1 MIFKVF
7 EKIGIDLHQHC
18 SGDFGDFKTYELNLG
33 DFDSLKY
40 AEKIDWGCMRVII
53 YSKGLYSIIG
63 YMPTIDFNGIK
74 TMLITYTNTNV
85 LRYWQ
90 NVKTIKI
97 INEKQITEK
106 NFDRVVANV
115 KHFLEEFDEQE
126 IKIQQFLSTLNL
138 EDFKNTVTKLTNE
151 IKEKMTSLE
160 DYKEKFYKN
169 VKSQLSVTKDFQ

>member
-7 EKIGIDLHQHC
+7 EKFGIDLQQHC

-40 AEKIDWGCMRVII
+40 AENVDWGCMKVI

-63 YMPTIDFNGIK
+63 YLPSINFNGIK

-85 LRYWQ
+85 LRYGQ

-97 INEKQITEK
+97 IDEKQITEK
-106 NFDRVVANV
+106 NFDIVVANV
-115 KHFLEEFDEQE
+115 KNFIDKFDKQE

-138 EDFKNTVTKLTNE
+138 DDFRNKVITLSNE
-151 IKEKMTSLE
+151 IKEKITALE
-160 DYKEKFYKN
+160 NYKEKFYKN
-169 VKSQLSVTKDFQ
+169 VKSQLSVTKDF

>member
-7 EKIGIDLHQHC
+7 EKFGIDLQQHC
-18 SGDFGDFKTYELNLG
+18 SGDFGDFKTYKLNLG

-40 AEKIDWGCMRVII
+40 AENVDWGCMKLI

-63 YMPTIDFNGIK
+63 YLPSINFNGIK

-85 LRYWQ
+85 LRYGQ

-97 INEKQITEK
+97 IDEKQITEK
-106 NFDRVVANV
+106 NFDRVVTNV
-115 KHFLEEFDEQE
+115 KHFLNEFDKHE

-138 EDFKNTVTKLTNE
+138 DDFRETVVTLSTE
-151 IKEKMTSLE
+151 IKEKITALE
-160 DYKEKFYKN
+160 NYKEKFYKN
-169 VKSQLSVTKDFQ
+169 VKSQLSVTKDF

>member
-7 EKIGIDLHQHC
+7 EKFGIDLQQHC

-40 AEKIDWGCMRVII
+40 AENVDWGCMKVI

-63 YMPTIDFNGIK
+63 YLPSINFNGIK

-85 LRYWQ
+85 LRYGQ

-97 INEKQITEK
+97 IDEKQITEK
-106 NFDRVVANV
+106 NFDRVVTNV
-115 KHFLEEFDEQE
+115 KHFLNEFDKHE

-138 EDFKNTVTKLTNE
+138 DDFRNKVITLSTE
-151 IKEKMTSLE
+151 IKEKITALE
-160 DYKEKFYKN
+160 NYKEKFYKN

>member
-7 EKIGIDLHQHC
+7 EKFGIDLQQHC
-18 SGDFGDFKTYELNLG
+18 SGDFGDFKKYELNLG

-40 AEKIDWGCMRVII
+40 AENVDWGCMKVI

-63 YMPTIDFNGIK
+63 YLPSINFNGIK

-85 LRYWQ
+85 LRYGQ

-97 INEKQITEK
+97 IDEKQITEK

-115 KHFLEEFDEQE
+115 KHFLNEFDKQE

-138 EDFKNTVTKLTNE
+138 DDFRETVVTLSTE
-151 IKEKMTSLE
+151 IKEKITALE
-160 DYKEKFYKN
+160 NYKEKFYKN
-169 VKSQLSVTKDFQ
+169 VKSHLSVTKDF

>member
-7 EKIGIDLHQHC
+7 EKFGIDLQQHC
-18 SGDFGDFKTYELNLG
+18 SGDFGNLKTYELNLG

-40 AEKIDWGCMRVII
+40 AENVDWGCMKII

-63 YMPTIDFNGIK
+63 YLPSINFNGIK

-85 LRYWQ
+85 IRYGQ

-97 INEKQITEK
+97 IDEKQITEK
-106 NFDRVVANV
+106 NFDRVVTNV
-115 KHFLEEFDEQE
+115 KHFLNEFDKHE

-138 EDFKNTVTKLTNE
+138 DDFRETVVTLSTE
-151 IKEKMTSLE
+151 IKEKITALE
-160 DYKEKFYKN
+160 NYKEKFYKN
-169 VKSQLSVTKDFQ
+169 VKSQLSVTKDF

>member
-7 EKIGIDLHQHC
+7 EKFGIDLQQHC

-40 AEKIDWGCMRVII
+40 AENVDWGCMKVI

-63 YMPTIDFNGIK
+63 YLPSINFNGIK

-85 LRYWQ
+85 LRYGQ

-97 INEKQITEK
+97 IDEKQITEK
-106 NFDRVVANV
+106 NFDRVVTNV
-115 KHFLEEFDEQE
+115 KHFLNEFDKHE

-138 EDFKNTVTKLTNE
+138 DDFRETVVTLSTE
-151 IKEKMTSLE
+151 IKEKITTLE
-160 DYKEKFYKN
+160 NYKEKFYKN
-169 VKSQLSVTKDFQ
+169 VKSQLSVTKDF

>member
-7 EKIGIDLHQHC
+7 EKFGIDLQQHC
-18 SGDFGDFKTYELNLG
+18 SCDFGDFKTYKLNLG

-40 AEKIDWGCMRVII
+40 AENVDWGCMKII

-63 YMPTIDFNGIK
+63 YLPSINFNGIK

-85 LRYWQ
+85 LRYGQ

-97 INEKQITEK
+97 IDENQITEK
-106 NFDRVVANV
+106 NFDRVFANV
-115 KHFLEEFDEQE
+115 KHFLNEFDKHE

-138 EDFKNTVTKLTNE
+138 DDFRNKVITLSTE
-151 IKEKMTSLE
+151 IKEKNTALE
-160 DYKEKFYKN
+160 NYKEKFYKN
-169 VKSQLSVTKDFQ
+169 VKSQLSVTKDF

>member
-1 MIFKVF
+1 MMIFKVF
-7 EKIGIDLHQHC
+7 EKFGIDLQQHC

-40 AEKIDWGCMRVII
+40 AENVDWGCMKVI

-63 YMPTIDFNGIK
+63 YLPSINFNGIK

-85 LRYWQ
+85 LRYGQ

-97 INEKQITEK
+97 IDEKQITEK
-106 NFDRVVANV
+106 NFDRVVTNV
-115 KHFLEEFDEQE
+115 KHFLNEFDKHE

-138 EDFKNTVTKLTNE
+138 DDFRNKVITLSNE
-151 IKEKMTSLE
+151 IKEKITALE
-160 DYKEKFYKN
+160 NYKEKFYKN
-169 VKSQLSVTKDFQ
+169 VKSQLSVTKDF

>member
-7 EKIGIDLHQHC
+7 EKFGIDLQQHC
-18 SGDFGDFKTYELNLG
+18 SGDFGNFKTYELNLG

-40 AEKIDWGCMRVII
+40 AENVDWGCMKVI

-63 YMPTIDFNGIK
+63 YLPSINFNGIK

-85 LRYWQ
+85 LRYGQ

-97 INEKQITEK
+97 IDEKQITEK
-106 NFDRVVANV
+106 NFDRVVTNV
-115 KHFLEEFDEQE
+115 KHFLNEFDKQE

-138 EDFKNTVTKLTNE
+138 DDFRNKVITLSNE
-151 IKEKMTSLE
+151 IKEKITALE
-160 DYKEKFYKN
+160 NYKEKFYKN
-169 VKSQLSVTKDFQ
+169 VKSQLSVTKDF

>member
-7 EKIGIDLHQHC
+7 EKFGIDLQQHC
-18 SGDFGDFKTYELNLG
+18 SGDFGDFKTYKLNLG

-40 AEKIDWGCMRVII
+40 AENVDWGCMKII

-63 YMPTIDFNGIK
+63 YLPSINFNGIK

-85 LRYWQ
+85 LRYGQ

-97 INEKQITEK
+97 IDEKQITEK
-106 NFDRVVANV
+106 NFDRVVTNV
-115 KHFLEEFDEQE
+115 KHFLNEFDKHE

-138 EDFKNTVTKLTNE
+138 DDFRETVVTLSTE
-151 IKEKMTSLE
+151 IKEKITALE
-160 DYKEKFYKN
+160 NYKEKFYKN
-169 VKSQLSVTKDFQ
+169 VKSQLSVTKDF

>member
-7 EKIGIDLHQHC
+7 EKFGIDLQQHC
-18 SGDFGDFKTYELNLG
+18 SGDFGNLKTYELNLG

-40 AEKIDWGCMRVII
+40 AENVDWCCMKVI

-63 YMPTIDFNGIK
+63 YLPSINFNGIK

-85 LRYWQ
+85 LRYGQ

-97 INEKQITEK
+97 IDEKQITEK
-106 NFDRVVANV
+106 NFDLVVTNV
-115 KHFLEEFDEQE
+115 KHFLNEFDKQE

-138 EDFKNTVTKLTNE
+138 DDFRNKVITLSNE
-151 IKEKMTSLE
+151 IKEKITALE
-160 DYKEKFYKN
+160 NYKEKFYKN
-169 VKSQLSVTKDFQ
+169 VKSQLSVTKDF

>member
-7 EKIGIDLHQHC
+7 EKFGIDLQQHC

-40 AEKIDWGCMRVII
+40 AENVDWGCMKVI

-63 YMPTIDFNGIK
+63 YLPSINFNGIK

-85 LRYWQ
+85 LRYGQ

-97 INEKQITEK
+97 IDEKQITEK
-106 NFDRVVANV
+106 NFDQVVTNV
-115 KHFLEEFDEQE
+115 KHFLNEFDKHE

-138 EDFKNTVTKLTNE
+138 DDFRNKVITLSNE
-151 IKEKMTSLE
+151 IKEKITALE
-160 DYKEKFYKN
+160 NYKEKFYKN
-169 VKSQLSVTKDFQ
+169 VKSQLSVTKDF

>member
-7 EKIGIDLHQHC
+7 EKFGIDLQQHC
-18 SGDFGDFKTYELNLG
+18 SGDFGNLKTYDLNLG

-40 AEKIDWGCMRVII
+40 AENVDWGCMKVI

-63 YMPTIDFNGIK
+63 YLPSINFNGIK

-85 LRYWQ
+85 LRYGQ

-97 INEKQITEK
+97 IDEKQITEK
-106 NFDRVVANV
+106 NFDRVVTNV
-115 KHFLEEFDEQE
+115 KHFLNEFDKHE

-138 EDFKNTVTKLTNE
+138 DDFRNKVITLSTE
-151 IKEKMTSLE
+151 IKEKITALE
-160 DYKEKFYKN
+160 NYKEKFYKN
-169 VKSQLSVTKDFQ
+169 VKSQLSVTKDF

>member
-7 EKIGIDLHQHC
+7 EKFGIDLQQHC

-40 AEKIDWGCMRVII
+40 AENVDWGCMKVI

-63 YMPTIDFNGIK
+63 YLPSINFNGIK

-85 LRYWQ
+85 LRYGQ

-97 INEKQITEK
+97 IDEKQITEK
-106 NFDRVVANV
+106 NFDRVVTNV
-115 KHFLEEFDEQE
+115 KHFLNEFDKQE

-138 EDFKNTVTKLTNE
+138 DDFRNKVITLSNE
-151 IKEKMTSLE
+151 IKEKITALE
-160 DYKEKFYKN
+160 NYKEKFYKN
-169 VKSQLSVTKDFQ
+169 VKSQLSVTKDFE

>member
-7 EKIGIDLHQHC
+7 EKFGIDLQQHC

-40 AEKIDWGCMRVII
+40 AENVDWGCMKVI

-63 YMPTIDFNGIK
+63 YLPSINFNGIK

-85 LRYWQ
+85 LRYGQ

-97 INEKQITEK
+97 IDEMQITEK

-115 KHFLEEFDEQE
+115 KHFLNEFDKHE

-138 EDFKNTVTKLTNE
+138 DDFRNKVVTLSTE
-151 IKEKMTSLE
+151 IKEKITALE
-160 DYKEKFYKN
+160 NYKEKFYKN
-169 VKSQLSVTKDFQ
+169 VKSQLSVTKDF

>member
-7 EKIGIDLHQHC
+7 EKFGIDLQQHC

-40 AEKIDWGCMRVII
+40 AENVDWGCMKVI

-63 YMPTIDFNGIK
+63 YLPSINFNGIK

-85 LRYWQ
+85 LRYGQ

-97 INEKQITEK
+97 IDEKQITEK
-106 NFDRVVANV
+106 NFDRVVTNV
-115 KHFLEEFDEQE
+115 KHFLNEFDKHE

-138 EDFKNTVTKLTNE
+138 DDFRNKVVTLSTE
-151 IKEKMTSLE
+151 IKEKITALE
-160 DYKEKFYKN
+160 NYKEKFYKN
-169 VKSQLSVTKDFQ
+169 VKSQLSVTKDF

>member
-7 EKIGIDLHQHC
+7 DKFGIDLQQHC

-40 AEKIDWGCMRVII
+40 AENVDWGCMKVI

-63 YMPTIDFNGIK
+63 YLPSINFNGIK

-85 LRYWQ
+85 LRYGQ

-97 INEKQITEK
+97 IDEKQITEK
-106 NFDRVVANV
+106 NFDRVVTNI
-115 KHFLEEFDEQE
+115 KHFLNEFDKQE

-138 EDFKNTVTKLTNE
+138 DDFRNKVITLSTE
-151 IKEKMTSLE
+151 IKEKITALE
-160 DYKEKFYKN
+160 NYKEKFYKN
-169 VKSQLSVTKDFQ
+169 VKSQLSVTKDF

>member
-7 EKIGIDLHQHC
+7 EKFGIDLQQHC

-40 AEKIDWGCMRVII
+40 SENVDWGCMKVI

-63 YMPTIDFNGIK
+63 YLPSINFNGIK
-74 TMLITYTNTNV
+74 TILITYTNTNV
-85 LRYWQ
+85 LRYGQ

-97 INEKQITEK
+97 IDEKQITEK
-106 NFDRVVANV
+106 NFDRVVTNV
-115 KHFLEEFDEQE
+115 KHFLNEFDKQE

-138 EDFKNTVTKLTNE
+138 DDFRDTVVTLSTE
-151 IKEKMTSLE
+151 IKEKITALE
-160 DYKEKFYKN
+160 NYKEKFYKN
-169 VKSQLSVTKDFQ
+169 VKSQLSVTKDF

>member
-7 EKIGIDLHQHC
+7 EKFGIDLQQHC

-40 AEKIDWGCMRVII
+40 AENVDWGCMKVI

-63 YMPTIDFNGIK
+63 YLPSINFNGIK

-85 LRYWQ
+85 LRYGQ

-97 INEKQITEK
+97 IDEKQITEK
-106 NFDRVVANV
+106 NFDRVVTNV
-115 KHFLEEFDEQE
+115 KHFLNEFDKHE

-138 EDFKNTVTKLTNE
+138 DDFRETVITLSNE
-151 IKEKMTSLE
+151 IKEKITALE
-160 DYKEKFYKN
+160 NYKEKFYKN
-169 VKSQLSVTKDFQ
+169 VKSQLSVTKDF

>member
-7 EKIGIDLHQHC
+7 EKFGIDLQQHC

-40 AEKIDWGCMRVII
+40 AENVDWGCMKVI

-63 YMPTIDFNGIK
+63 YLPSINFNGIK

-85 LRYWQ
+85 LRYGQ

-97 INEKQITEK
+97 IDEKQITEK
-106 NFDRVVANV
+106 NFDLVVTNV
-115 KHFLEEFDEQE
+115 KHFLNEFDKQE

-138 EDFKNTVTKLTNE
+138 DDFRETVVTLSTE
-151 IKEKMTSLE
+151 IKEKITALE
-160 DYKEKFYKN
+160 NYKEKFYKN
-169 VKSQLSVTKDFQ
+169 VKSQLSVTKDF